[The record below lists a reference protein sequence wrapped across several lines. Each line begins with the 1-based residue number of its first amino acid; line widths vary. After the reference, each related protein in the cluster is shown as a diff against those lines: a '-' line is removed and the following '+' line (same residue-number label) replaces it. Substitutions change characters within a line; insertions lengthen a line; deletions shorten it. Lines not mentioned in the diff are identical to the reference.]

1 MLILA
6 AAAAAL
12 EPGAAGVRVIARS
25 DGALLEI
32 RSASPAEHE
41 VEPRGMQVDI
51 ICGIPVG
58 SVEGSAPFWIDSLW
72 VSPDRRVLS
81 CIAAPAVTAVD
92 FATSPDGQVTLVM
105 LRAADPLP
113 FPDLHWAGPPV
124 EPETPGGVY
133 SDSSIA
139 QALSQGEPSPWL
151 ENFDVVVLDPGHG
164 GRDPGAVG
172 ASGTFE
178 KDRTLEIALLTR
190 DLLALRMPN
199 VRVVLTRSDDSYVPL
214 AARTRIANREQAD
227 LFVSIHCNAATRR
240 EAGGFE
246 TFFLSLARTDD
257 ARAVSAMEN
266 AAAELDDPSDPMAQG
281 DALSFLLADM
291 AQSVFLSQSSA
302 LASLVQQNL
311 SREWPD
317 GRDRGVKQA
326 GFYVLRGAFMP
337 SILVETAFIS
347 NPREEALLESLDFRF
362 RAARAIVAAIEE
374 FAMGRG
380 SGW

>member
-1 MLILA
+1 M
-6 AAAAAL
+6 
-12 EPGAAGVRVIARS
+12 R
-25 DGALLEI
+25 
-32 RSASPAEHE
+32 
-41 VEPRGMQVDI
+41 VDI
-51 ICGIPVG
+51 VLGIPVE
-58 SVEGSAPFWIDSLW
+58 SVEGSAPYWIDSLW
-72 VSPDRRVLS
+72 ISADRTVLS
-81 CIAAPAVTAVD
+81 CIAAPRVTAMD
-92 FATSPDGQVTLVM
+92 YSTTPDGLLTLVM

-113 FPDLHWAGPPV
+113 FPELGWAGPPA
-124 EPETPGGVY
+124 EPEATGRFY

-151 ENFDVVVLDPGHG
+151 DDFDVVVLDPGHG

-172 ASGTFE
+172 CRGTLE
-178 KDRTLEIALLTR
+178 KDRTLEIALLVR
-190 DLLALRMPN
+190 DLLALRMPG
-199 VRVVLTRSDDSYVPL
+199 VRVVLTRNDDSYVPL

-227 LFVSIHCNAATRR
+227 LFISIHCNAAVRR
-240 EAGGFE
+240 EAEGFE

-266 AAAELDDPSDPMAQG
+266 AARELDDPSDPMAQG

-291 AQSVFLSQSSA
+291 AQSVFLNQSSA

-311 SREWPD
+311 SREWPE
-317 GRDRGVKQA
+317 GSDRGVKQA

-374 FAMGRG
+374 FAMGRY
-380 SGW
+380 SIR